1 MSYPRIIRINLDK
14 QRNNMAKH
22 KSFNFIILGVL
33 ALAFGLWFGISSSI
47 YKTESPQMPPS
58 ISGVVLPVAK
68 NISDFSLQDHN
79 GQVYNKQSLK
89 GKWSVLFLGYTQC
102 PDICPAT
109 LSIMKQAVA
118 LLDKDGQA
126 IPETV
131 FVSVDPER
139 DTPEILAEYVTYFN
153 PGFIGVTGEQNQLKK
168 LALGLSV
175 YYQKAAGMSGDLD
188 ADDYLMDH
196 SAALMLLNPEG
207 NLQAFLTA
215 PHDAKQIAESI
226 VKATEFYNTNLVN

>member
-1 MSYPRIIRINLDK
+1 MRIISDK
-14 QRNNMAKH
+14 QSNNMTKH
-22 KSFNFIILGVL
+22 KSFNFIILGLL
-33 ALAFGLWFGISSSI
+33 ALIAGLWFSI
-47 YKTESPQMPPS
+47 GLDSDKTGSPQMPPS
-58 ISGVVLPVAK
+58 ISGVILPVAK

-79 GQVYNKQSLK
+79 RQVYNKQSLK

-118 LLDKDGQA
+118 LLGKEGQTL
-126 IPETV
+126 PETV
-131 FVSVDPER
+131 FVSVDPDR
-139 DTPEILAEYVTYFN
+139 DTPEILAEYVTYFS

-175 YYQKAAGMSGDLD
+175 YYQKAAGMSGDINES
-188 ADDYLMDH
+188 DYLMDH

-207 NLQAFLTA
+207 DLQAFLTA
-215 PHDAKQIAESI
+215 PHDARQIAESI
-226 VKATEFYNTNLVN
+226 VKAKEFYNKSLAN